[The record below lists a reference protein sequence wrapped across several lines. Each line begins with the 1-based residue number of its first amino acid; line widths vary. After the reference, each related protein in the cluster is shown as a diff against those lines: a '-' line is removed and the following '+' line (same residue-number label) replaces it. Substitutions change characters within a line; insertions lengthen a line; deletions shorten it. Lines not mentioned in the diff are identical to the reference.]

1 MNEAQLHPTVG
12 TMLTNAALTEGRITH
27 KRIPSKPR
35 DRQDRNRAQ
44 GCIQV
49 PKLDRKS
56 RKSGSQENGYLRGR
70 WRGSRSYDG
79 GWHTLKGL
87 LDLAGGHMWVSF
99 RIIHGTV

>member
-12 TMLTNAALTEGRITH
+12 TMLMNAALTEGRITH

-44 GCIQV
+44 GCIQA

-56 RKSGSQENGYLRGR
+56 GSQESGYLRGR
-70 WRGSRSYDG
+70 WGGAGTMMGALTHSRGFWTWLVVICG
-79 GWHTLKGL
+79 CL
-87 LDLAGGHMWVSF
+87 L
-99 RIIHGTV
+99 